1 MPCTSALAP
10 SVAISLLLVTASCV
24 ADHIEVAPLTTPLR
38 ATAIP
43 QDSTHEMH
51 RMLDEAK
58 RTASNAELP
67 AQF

>member
-10 SVAISLLLVTASCV
+10 FAAISLLLVTASCV
-24 ADHIEVAPLTTPLR
+24 ADHIDVAPVTTPLR
-38 ATAIP
+38 ATALS
-43 QDSTHEMH
+43 QDSAHVMH

-58 RTASNAELP
+58 RAASKAELP